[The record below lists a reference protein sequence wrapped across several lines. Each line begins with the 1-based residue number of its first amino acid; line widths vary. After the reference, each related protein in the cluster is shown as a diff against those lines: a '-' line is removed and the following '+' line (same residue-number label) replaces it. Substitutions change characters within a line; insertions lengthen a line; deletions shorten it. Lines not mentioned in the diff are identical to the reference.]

1 MAERVIL
8 AAMAGSQRVIGR
20 SGQLPWPPIPEDM
33 ERFKTLTWGHPVLMG
48 GRTWREDLGRIPL
61 PGRQNIII
69 SSQPESDLAQSNL
82 TQSDAQI
89 NRDPAVVVFDSIA
102 KALDVWS
109 GIPKLFIIGGATIYT
124 QTLPLADTLEL
135 TLIDSTYEGDTFFPA
150 YEHLIGTEFV
160 ETERVE
166 RPGYQFVTYRRIL

>member
-8 AAMAGSQRVIGR
+8 AAMSGSQRVIGR

-61 PGRQNIII
+61 PGRPNIVI
-69 SSQPESDLAQSNL
+69 SSQTQIDFAQ
-82 TQSDAQI
+82 TD
-89 NRDPAVVVFDSIA
+89 RDPAVVVFDSIT
-102 KALDVWS
+102 KALDACS
-109 GIPKLFIIGGATIYT
+109 GIPKLFIIGGGVIYA
-124 QTLPLADTLEL
+124 QTLEVADRLDL
-135 TLIDSTYEGDTFFPA
+135 TLIDGTYEGDTFFPA

-160 ETERVE
+160 ETERVK
-166 RPGYQFVTYRRIL
+166 RPGYQFVTYRRIPLGG